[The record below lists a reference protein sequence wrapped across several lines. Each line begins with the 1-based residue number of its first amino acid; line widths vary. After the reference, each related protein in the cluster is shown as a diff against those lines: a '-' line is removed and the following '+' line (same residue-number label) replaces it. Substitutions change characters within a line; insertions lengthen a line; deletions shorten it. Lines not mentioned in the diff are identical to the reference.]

1 MPRRTNPRTDAR
13 QTMRRKTTVTR
24 SRNCYFC
31 VNMIMHINYKH
42 GDLLKKFMSSYSKIL
57 PKRKTGLCATH
68 QRKLA
73 RAIKHARVN
82 GIVPF
87 LTQ

>member
-1 MPRRTNPRTDAR
+1 
-13 QTMRRKTTVTR
+13 
-24 SRNCYFC
+24 
-31 VNMIMHINYKH
+31 MIMHINYKH